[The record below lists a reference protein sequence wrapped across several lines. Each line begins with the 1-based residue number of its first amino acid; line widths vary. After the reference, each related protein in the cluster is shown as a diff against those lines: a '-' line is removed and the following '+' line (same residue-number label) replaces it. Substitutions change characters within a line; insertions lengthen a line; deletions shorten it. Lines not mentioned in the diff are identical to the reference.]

1 MPKTKSK
8 PVKPKSAASKTSPK
22 VAPKAASKTM
32 DAKKIDKKAPIK
44 PTPKATPKL
53 NPKVSSKSSSKVDSK
68 IDAKTK
74 VIAKLAEPV
83 KKAAK
88 KEKPVKKVAK
98 TERPEIELED
108 DFEAE
113 DFDGSEIAEYED
125 DLKAVESED
134 EDSDDVD
141 LLDEEEIPKTSEE
154 VYLTDAEGNRYCRAR
169 DCDQTAAVDVYCRY
183 HYLLFWKRIQIRKE
197 ILIGGKLERYVEE
210 LTGRYPD
217 KFLEMILRDLR
228 TEKDFLGAIQ
238 ELEIDEAGLDNEFE
252 EDSQTYIDEVRGIG
266 ESASVDDE
274 EF

>member
-1 MPKTKSK
+1 MPKTKAK
-8 PVKPKSAASKTSPK
+8 PVKNKSAASKVSSKAKDAKKLEKKPIVKAAAK
-22 VAPKAASKTM
+22 VAPKL
-32 DAKKIDKKAPIK
+32 DAKAKPAPKAVEPAKKA
-44 PTPKATPKL
+44 
-53 NPKVSSKSSSKVDSK
+53 V
-68 IDAKTK
+68 
-74 VIAKLAEPV
+74 
-83 KKAAK
+83 K
-88 KEKPVKKVAK
+88 KEKPAKKATK

-125 DLKAVESED
+125 DLKAVETED
-134 EDSDDVD
+134 EETDDTD

-169 DCDQTAAVDVYCRY
+169 DCDQTSTVDVYCRY

-197 ILIGGKLERYVEE
+197 ILIGGKLERYVED

>member
-8 PVKPKSAASKTSPK
+8 PVKTKSAASKTSPK
-22 VAPKAASKTM
+22 AAPKIASKI
-32 DAKKIDKKAPIK
+32 ASKIEKKAPV
-44 PTPKATPKL
+44 KATPKV
-53 NPKVSSKSSSKVDSK
+53 NAKVSSKSSPKADIK

-74 VIAKLAEPV
+74 VVAKPIEPV
-83 KKAAK
+83 KKAVK
-88 KEKPVKKVAK
+88 KEKPVKKAAK

>member
-1 MPKTKSK
+1 MSKTKAK
-8 PVKPKSAASKTSPK
+8 PAKVKSAASKST
-22 VAPKAASKTM
+22 PKAK
-32 DAKKIDKKAPIK
+32 DAKKLEKKPVVKASPRAVTKGPGKAPAKVEAKVKPAPKPTLKAAESPKKAI
-44 PTPKATPKL
+44 
-53 NPKVSSKSSSKVDSK
+53 
-68 IDAKTK
+68 
-74 VIAKLAEPV
+74 
-83 KKAAK
+83 K
-88 KEKPVKKVAK
+88 KEKPGKKVAK

-134 EDSDDVD
+134 DDTDDSD
-141 LLDEEEIPKTSEE
+141 LLDDDEIPKVSEE

-169 DCDQTAAVDVYCRY
+169 DCDQSSTVDVYCRY

-197 ILIGGKLERYVEE
+197 ILIGGKLERYVED

-228 TEKDFLGAIQ
+228 TEKDFVGAIQ

-266 ESASVDDE
+266 ESAAVDDE

>member
-1 MPKTKSK
+1 MSKTKAK
-8 PVKPKSAASKTSPK
+8 PAKVKSTASKTSPK
-22 VAPKAASKTM
+22 AKDAKKLDKKPDLKAAPKAAF
-32 DAKKIDKKAPIK
+32 KAPVKVEAKAK
-44 PTPKATPKL
+44 PAPKA
-53 NPKVSSKSSSKVDSK
+53 V
-68 IDAKTK
+68 
-74 VIAKLAEPV
+74 EPV
-83 KKAAK
+83 KKAIK
-88 KEKPVKKVAK
+88 KEKPAKKAAK

-134 EDSDDVD
+134 DEIDDSD
-141 LLDEEEIPKTSEE
+141 LLDEDEIPKVSEE

-169 DCDQTAAVDVYCRY
+169 DCDQTSTVDVYCRY

-228 TEKDFLGAIQ
+228 TEKDFVGAIQ

-266 ESASVDDE
+266 ESAAVDDE

>member
-1 MPKTKSK
+1 MPKTKAK
-8 PVKPKSAASKTSPK
+8 PVKNKSAASKASSKAKDAKKLEKKPIVKAAAK
-22 VAPKAASKTM
+22 VAPKL
-32 DAKKIDKKAPIK
+32 DAKAKPAPKAVEPAKKA
-44 PTPKATPKL
+44 
-53 NPKVSSKSSSKVDSK
+53 V
-68 IDAKTK
+68 
-74 VIAKLAEPV
+74 
-83 KKAAK
+83 K
-88 KEKPVKKVAK
+88 KEKPAKKATK

-125 DLKAVESED
+125 DLKAVETED
-134 EDSDDVD
+134 EETDDTD

-169 DCDQTAAVDVYCRY
+169 DCDQTSTVDVYCRY

-197 ILIGGKLERYVEE
+197 ILIGGKLERYVED

>member
-1 MPKTKSK
+1 MPKTKAK
-8 PVKPKSAASKTSPK
+8 PAKNKSAASKPS
-22 VAPKAASKTM
+22 AKAK
-32 DAKKIDKKAPIK
+32 DAKKLEKKPVA
-44 PTPKATPKL
+44 KAAAKAD
-53 NPKVSSKSSSKVDSK
+53 SKVD
-68 IDAKTK
+68 AK
-74 VIAKLAEPV
+74 AKAAPKTLPKTAEPV

-88 KEKPVKKVAK
+88 KEKPVKKSAK

-134 EDSDDVD
+134 EETDTDDS
-141 LLDEEEIPKTSEE
+141 LEDEEIVKTSEE

-197 ILIGGKLERYVEE
+197 ILLGGKLERYVEE

-252 EDSQTYIDEVRGIG
+252 EDSQTYIDEVRGMG
-266 ESASVDDE
+266 ESTAVDDE

>member
-1 MPKTKSK
+1 MSKTKAK
-8 PVKPKSAASKTSPK
+8 HNKNKSAASKTSPK
-22 VAPKAASKTM
+22 AK
-32 DAKKIDKKAPIK
+32 DAKKLVKKPVV
-44 PTPKATPKL
+44 KATPKVV
-53 NPKVSSKSSSKVDSK
+53 PKV
-68 IDAKTK
+68 DAK
-74 VIAKLAEPV
+74 AKLATKPADPV
-83 KKAAK
+83 KKVAK
-88 KEKPVKKVAK
+88 KEKPPKKAAK

-134 EDSDDVD
+134 EESDDSDS
-141 LLDEEEIPKTSEE
+141 LDEEEILKTSEE

-169 DCDQTAAVDVYCRY
+169 DCDQTAVADVYCRY

-197 ILIGGKLERYVEE
+197 ILIGGKLERYIEE

-252 EDSQTYIDEVRGIG
+252 EDSQNYIDEVRGMN
-266 ESASVDDE
+266 ESPAVDDD

>member
-1 MPKTKSK
+1 MSKTKAK
-8 PVKPKSAASKTSPK
+8 PAKVKSAASKSSPNVK
-22 VAPKAASKTM
+22 
-32 DAKKIDKKAPIK
+32 DAKKLEKKPVVKASPKAPAKVEAKAK
-44 PTPKATPKL
+44 PALKA
-53 NPKVSSKSSSKVDSK
+53 
-68 IDAKTK
+68 I
-74 VIAKLAEPV
+74 EPV
-83 KKAAK
+83 KKTIK
-88 KEKPVKKVAK
+88 KEKPAKKAAK

-134 EDSDDVD
+134 EDTDDSD
-141 LLDEEEIPKTSEE
+141 LLDEDEIPKVSEE

-169 DCDQTAAVDVYCRY
+169 DCDQSSTVDVYCRY

-197 ILIGGKLERYVEE
+197 ILIGDKLERYVEA

-228 TEKDFLGAIQ
+228 TEKDFVGAIQ

-266 ESASVDDE
+266 ESAAVDDE